1 MENQVM
7 ENMMLKF
14 LVINY
19 PISRVKNST
28 PINKH
33 IRFKRGI
40 LLDNG
45 KTYFLS
51 DKLAIIEVKH
61 RLLDILKKV
70 FYCNELTCLAVL
82 NRFL

>member
-1 MENQVM
+1 M

-19 PISRVKNST
+19 PISRIKNNT
-28 PINKH
+28 PTKKN

-51 DKLAIIEVKH
+51 DSLSMIEIKH

-70 FYCNELTCLAVL
+70 FYYDEITCLSVL